1 MSHQTVVEFVYP
13 AGGLRPVRAPRPD
26 DFVLVLVPSLA
37 HGQCAEPYR
46 WSAKRIAR
54 HTSLAGRW
62 RDLAKTGATRGGY
75 RPGCSCLL
83 SHPRAGVARG
93 FVGVYRRVL
102 LASRV
107 VGGQRRSS
115 LTAA

>member
-1 MSHQTVVEFVYP
+1 MVGEADRQAHLP
-13 AGGLRPVRAPRPD
+13 GRA
-26 DFVLVLVPSLA
+26 V
-37 HGQCAEPYR
+37 
-46 WSAKRIAR
+46 AR
-54 HTSLAGRW
+54 FSKNW
-62 RDLAKTGATRGGY
+62 RNPGGY